1 MGNIT
6 LYNQQME
13 IMADF
18 SCYPIIIPRK
28 WGKKNRK
35 KRVPKDVKSWSVFLG
50 TSSGHWPPQITMIT
64 EQQYGHESFGFHT
77 KISHNKKS
85 KSATKSL
92 PSQFLRHPS
101 YCNSW
106 IDPVLNHDF
115 DWDSNIMERG
125 NWSPRTRFQGGIT
138 HQFQGGHWIAKSI
151 NNQL

>member
-18 SCYPIIIPRK
+18 SCYPIRIPRK

-35 KRVPKDVKSWSVFLG
+35 KRVPQRREIVKCFPRHKLR
-50 TSSGHWPPQITMIT
+50 PLAQITMIT
-64 EQQYGHESFGFHT
+64 EQYGHESFGFHT
-77 KISHNKKS
+77 KISHNKTS

-92 PSQFLRHPS
+92 PSQFLRHPT